1 MMESPGSTL
10 SRALCGRATGNSQ
23 RSRRI
28 GSWRVCWN
36 DGDTYTHTYK
46 HTFMSSR
53 LDTFGRPPFHSS
65 WFVIRVTDASP
76 QQRVASAS
84 LRQDCRGKSSA
95 TCVHTACWWTHET
108 TKELFAPTCIP
119 GMCMYVYIGTGP
131 RRRKHLSVKTFH
143 YILLFSYESFTLH
156 SHNKCTA
163 VSIHLFSYPYIYLNL
178 KLISSVLSFCPHK
191 ESECKVNPEGETH
204 TFWETLLLKNT
215 ESGLTKKYR
224 RPRAQKYMRCNHKR
238 STSIPF
244 IVDICSRWNKDG
256 DQLFLWETFWGGLR
270 IGDFCRKPAIYS
282 ARLLLM

>member
-28 GSWRVCWN
+28 GGWKVCWN

-65 WFVIRVTDASP
+65 WFVIRVTDVSP

-95 TCVHTACWWTHET
+95 TCVRTACWWTHET

-131 RRRKHLSVKTFH
+131 RRRQHLSVKTFQ
-143 YILLFSYESFTLH
+143 YIY
-156 SHNKCTA
+156 TA
-163 VSIHLFSYPYIYLNL
+163 VLVRKFYSTQPQQMHCCIYPSIQLSIYLSKSEANF
-178 KLISSVLSFCPHK
+178 KRFVVLPPQGERVKSQSWGWNSHFLRDATTTK
-191 ESECKVNPEGETH
+191 EHWKW
-204 TFWETLLLKNT
+204 F
-215 ESGLTKKYR
+215 
-224 RPRAQKYMRCNHKR
+224 
-238 STSIPF
+238 
-244 IVDICSRWNKDG
+244 D
-256 DQLFLWETFWGGLR
+256 
-270 IGDFCRKPAIYS
+270 
-282 ARLLLM
+282 